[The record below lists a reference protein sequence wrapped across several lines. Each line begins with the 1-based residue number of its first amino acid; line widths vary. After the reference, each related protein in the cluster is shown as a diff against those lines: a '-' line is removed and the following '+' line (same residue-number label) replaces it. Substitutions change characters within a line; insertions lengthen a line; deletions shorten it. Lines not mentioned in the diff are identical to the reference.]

1 MRGGRKWFFLAL
13 THLRLRRSP
22 LSRRARIIFW
32 EDGFCDFAFGSAQND
47 RSEAYCEGWKFSAPR
62 SPSKRKSVA
71 MCIDFGLMLCA
82 LVLGWCCKHW
92 YWIDVVCTG
101 FALILSKS
109 LFKRFVSLRKNQG
122 YSFCNVCR
130 STLKWTGFCPN
141 LSPHPHVILHAGLA
155 RSCRIHCFNLSSN
168 PI

>member
-101 FALILSKS
+101 FALILSK
-109 LFKRFVSLRKNQG
+109 LIFKRFVSLRKNQG